1 MQAENLML
9 RPCLFMKCPA
19 EQDRNILPDGIKNGA
34 TMAEALHMKHIVKV
48 YSNGVMANKDVTL
61 CVNQGE
67 IHALSGENGA
77 GKSTLMKILFGEE
90 QATSGEIFVN
100 ETKVNITSPQMA
112 IRLGIGMVHQHF
124 MLVPSLTVT
133 ENMIMGIEPKKGVL
147 IDEKYAKQQVEEIG
161 KKYNLYIEPD
171 KKIADLTV
179 GQKQKVEI
187 LKALFRGAKILILD
201 EPTAV
206 LTPQETAELFEEL
219 KNLKKSGYTIIFI
232 SHKLN
237 EIKELCDRIT
247 IIRRGVT
254 MGVHDVAKVT
264 EEDISRLMVGRD
276 VVLKIEKKPANP
288 GKSLIR
294 VKDLKVL
301 DENGNAQV
309 DGVSFSLR
317 EGEILGIAGVE
328 GNGQSQL
335 VQAITGLGSYTS
347 GTIEING
354 QNIAGKSVNSIRGLK
369 LAHIPEDR
377 MTSGVASRL
386 SITENIIADK
396 LNWKRFSGSG
406 ILKKKAIKAYGE
418 EMVKDYQIL
427 CKSQEVEIGSLSGGN
442 IQKAVL
448 ARELS
453 GDPKVIIAN
462 QPTRGV
468 DVGATEFIRRQ
479 LIDMRDQKNG
489 VLLIT
494 SDLNEVLGLSDSL
507 IVLFEGKIVA
517 YISDV
522 SSMTE
527 AQLGTYMLGI
537 EKQEEAQ
544 IKEALHEQ

>member
-1 MQAENLML
+1 
-9 RPCLFMKCPA
+9 
-19 EQDRNILPDGIKNGA
+19 
-34 TMAEALHMKHIVKV
+34 MAEALHMKHIVKV
-48 YSNGVMANKDVTL
+48 YSNGVMANKDVSL

-100 ETKVNITSPQMA
+100 GKKVTITSPQMA
-112 IRLGIGMVHQHF
+112 IGLGIGMVHQHF

-133 ENMIMGIEPKKGVL
+133 ENMIMGIEPRKGL
-147 IDEKYAKQQVEEIG
+147 FIDRKYARQQVEEIG
-161 KKYNLYIEPD
+161 KKYNLYIDPD

-219 KNLKKSGYTIIFI
+219 KNLRKNGYTIIFI

-254 MGVHDVAKVT
+254 MGVHDVAGVT

-276 VVLKIEKKPANP
+276 VILKIEKEPAKP
-288 GKSLIR
+288 GKALIR
-294 VKDLKVL
+294 VKDLKVN
-301 DENGNAQV
+301 DENGNGMV
-309 DGVSFSLR
+309 NGVSFALR

-328 GNGQSQL
+328 GNGQTQL
-335 VQAITGLGSYTS
+335 VQAITGMGPITS

-354 QNIAGKSVNSIRGLK
+354 QDIRGKSVNQIRSLK

-377 MTSGVASRL
+377 MSTGVASKL

-396 LNWKRFSGSG
+396 LHWGRFSKGG
-406 ILKKKAIKAYGE
+406 VLKKKEIKTYGE
-418 EMVKDYQIL
+418 EMVKDYRIL

-453 GDPKVIIAN
+453 SDPKVIIAN

-468 DVGATEFIRRQ
+468 DVGATEFIRQQ

-507 IVLFEGKIVA
+507 IVLYEGKIVA

-522 SSMTE
+522 SAMTE
-527 AQLGTYMLGI
+527 AELGTYMLGI
-537 EKQEEAQ
+537 QKQSEEQ
-544 IKEALHEQ
+544 VKEALHE

>member
-1 MQAENLML
+1 
-9 RPCLFMKCPA
+9 
-19 EQDRNILPDGIKNGA
+19 
-34 TMAEALHMKHIVKV
+34 MAEALLMKNIVKV

-90 QATSGEIFVN
+90 QPTSGEIFVN
-100 ETKVNITSPQMA
+100 GEKVNITNPQMA
-112 IRLGIGMVHQHF
+112 IGLGIGMVHQHF
-124 MLVPSLTVT
+124 MLVPSLSVT
-133 ENMIMGIEPKKGVL
+133 ENMILGVEPTKGVF
-147 IDEKYAKQQVEEIG
+147 IDAAYAKKQVEEIG
-161 KKYNLYIEPD
+161 KKYNLYVDPD
-171 KKIADLTV
+171 KKVADLTV

-219 KNLKKSGYTIIFI
+219 KHLRENGYTIIFI

-237 EIKELCDRIT
+237 EVKELCDRIT

-254 MGVHDVAKVT
+254 MGVHNVAEVS

-276 VVLKIEKKPANP
+276 VVLKIDKEPAQP
-288 GKSLIR
+288 GKPLLK
-294 VKDLKVL
+294 VKDVKIV
-301 DENGNAQV
+301 DEFGAVHV
-309 DGVSFSLR
+309 DGVSFALR

-328 GNGQSQL
+328 GNGQTQL
-335 VQAITGLGSYTS
+335 INAITGMGHISS
-347 GTIEING
+347 GTIELEG
-354 QNIAGKSVNSIRGLK
+354 KNIAGLTVRKIRDMK
-369 LAHIPEDR
+369 MAHIPEDR
-377 MTSGVASRL
+377 MTSGVAANL

-396 LNWKRFSGSG
+396 LNWKQFAKFG
-406 ILKKKAIKAYGE
+406 IMKRKQIRAYGDQ
-418 EMVKDYQIL
+418 MVKDYQIL
-427 CKSQEVEIGSLSGGN
+427 CKNQDVEIGSLSGGN
-442 IQKAVL
+442 IQKGVV

-453 GDPKVIIAN
+453 GDPVVVITN

-468 DVGATEFIRRQ
+468 DVGASEFIRQQ
-479 LIDMRDQKNG
+479 LINIRDQKKG

-507 IVLFEGKIVA
+507 IVMYEGKIVA

-527 AQLGTYMLGI
+527 SELGTYMLGI
-537 EKQEEAQ
+537 QKQTEEQ
-544 IKEALHEQ
+544 IKEALHEA

>member
-1 MQAENLML
+1 
-9 RPCLFMKCPA
+9 
-19 EQDRNILPDGIKNGA
+19 
-34 TMAEALHMKHIVKV
+34 MAEALHMKNIVKV

-100 ETKVNITSPQMA
+100 GKKVNITSPQMA
-112 IRLGIGMVHQHF
+112 IGLGIGMVHQHF

-133 ENMIMGIEPKKGVL
+133 ENMIMGVEPQKGL
-147 IDEKYAKQQVEEIG
+147 FIDKKYAREQVEEIG
-161 KKYNLYIEPD
+161 KKYNLYIDPD
-171 KKIADLTV
+171 KKVSDLTV

-206 LTPQETAELFEEL
+206 LTPQETSELFEQL

-237 EIKELCDRIT
+237 EIKEICDRIT

-254 MGVHDVAKVT
+254 MGVHDVAGVT

-276 VVLKIEKKPANP
+276 VVLKIEKKPAAP
-288 GKSLIR
+288 GKPLIK
-294 VKDLKVL
+294 VKDLKVV
-301 DENGNAQV
+301 DETGTVSV

-335 VQAITGLGSYTS
+335 IEAITGMGHVTS
-347 GTIEING
+347 GTIEMDG
-354 QNIAGKSVNSIRGLK
+354 QNIVGASVRKIRDLK
-369 LAHIPEDR
+369 MAHIPEDR
-377 MTSGVASRL
+377 MTTGVASNL
-386 SITENIIADK
+386 SITENVIADK
-396 LNWKRFSGSG
+396 LNWKRFVGGG
-406 ILKKKAIKAYGE
+406 ILKRKEIRTYGE
-418 EMVKDYQIL
+418 QMVKDYQIL
-427 CKSQEVEIGSLSGGN
+427 CKNQDVEIGSLSGGN
-442 IQKAVL
+442 IQKGVL

-453 GDPKVIIAN
+453 GDPTVVVAN

-468 DVGATEFIRRQ
+468 DVGATEFIRQQ
-479 LIDMRDQKNG
+479 LIDMRDQKKG

-507 IVLFEGKIVA
+507 IVMHEGKIVA

-527 AQLGTYMLGI
+527 AELGTYMLGI
-537 EKQEEAQ
+537 QRQSEEQ
-544 IKEALHEQ
+544 IKEALHE

>member
-1 MQAENLML
+1 
-9 RPCLFMKCPA
+9 
-19 EQDRNILPDGIKNGA
+19 
-34 TMAEALHMKHIVKV
+34 MAEALLMKNIVKV

-90 QATSGEIFVN
+90 QPTSGEIFVN
-100 ETKVNITSPQMA
+100 GEKVNITNPQMA
-112 IRLGIGMVHQHF
+112 IGLGIGMVHQHF
-124 MLVPSLTVT
+124 MLVPSLSVT
-133 ENMIMGIEPKKGVL
+133 ENMILGVEPTKGVF
-147 IDEKYAKQQVEEIG
+147 IDTAYAKKQVEEIG
-161 KKYNLYIEPD
+161 KKYNLYVDPD
-171 KKIADLTV
+171 KKVADLTV

-219 KNLKKSGYTIIFI
+219 KHLRENGYTIIFI

-237 EIKELCDRIT
+237 EVKELCDRIT

-254 MGVHDVAKVT
+254 MGVHNVAEVS

-276 VVLKIEKKPANP
+276 VVLNIDKEPAQP
-288 GKSLIR
+288 GKPLLK
-294 VKDLKVL
+294 VKDVKIV
-301 DENGNAQV
+301 DEFGAVHV
-309 DGVSFSLR
+309 DGVSFTLR

-328 GNGQSQL
+328 GNGQTQL
-335 VQAITGLGSYTS
+335 IDAITGMGHVSS
-347 GTIEING
+347 GTIELEG
-354 QNIAGKSVNSIRGLK
+354 KNIAGLSVRKNRDMK
-369 LAHIPEDR
+369 MAHIPEDR
-377 MTSGVASRL
+377 MTSGVAANL

-396 LNWKRFSGSG
+396 LNWKQFAKFG
-406 ILKKKAIKAYGE
+406 IMKRKQIRAYGE
-418 EMVKDYQIL
+418 QMVKDYQIL
-427 CKSQEVEIGSLSGGN
+427 CKNQDVEIGSLSGGN
-442 IQKAVL
+442 IQKGVV

-453 GDPKVIIAN
+453 GDPIVVITN

-468 DVGATEFIRRQ
+468 DVGASEFIRQQ
-479 LIDMRDQKNG
+479 LINIRDQKKG

-507 IVLFEGKIVA
+507 IVMYEGKIVA

-527 AQLGTYMLGI
+527 SELGTYMLGI
-537 EKQEEAQ
+537 QKQTEEQ
-544 IKEALHEQ
+544 IKEALHEA

>member
-1 MQAENLML
+1 
-9 RPCLFMKCPA
+9 
-19 EQDRNILPDGIKNGA
+19 
-34 TMAEALHMKHIVKV
+34 MAEALHMKNIVKV

-100 ETKVNITSPQMA
+100 GKPEHITSPQMA
-112 IRLGIGMVHQHF
+112 IGLGIGMVHQHF
-124 MLVPSLTVT
+124 MLVPSLSVT
-133 ENMIMGIEPKKGVL
+133 ENVIMGAEPRKGL
-147 IDEKYAKQQVEEIG
+147 FIDLKHARQQVEELG
-161 KKYNLYIEPD
+161 KKYNLYIDPD
-171 KKIADLTV
+171 KKIRDLTV

-219 KNLKKSGYTIIFI
+219 KHLKESGYTIIFI

-237 EIKELCDRIT
+237 EIKEICDRIT

-254 MGVHDVAKVT
+254 MGVHNVADVT

-276 VVLKIEKKPANP
+276 VVLKIEKKPAKP
-288 GKSLIR
+288 GKPLLTVR
-294 VKDLKVL
+294 DLKVA
-301 DENGNAQV
+301 DETGAVHLN
-309 DGVSFSLR
+309 GVSFTLR

-328 GNGQSQL
+328 GNGQSQMID
-335 VQAITGLGSYTS
+335 AITGMGHVSS
-347 GTIEING
+347 GQVEL
-354 QNIAGKSVNSIRGLK
+354 AGTDITGASVRKIRGLRPSN
-369 LAHIPEDR
+369 IPEDR
-377 MTSGVASRL
+377 MTTGVAAGL
-386 SITENIIADK
+386 SIRENVIADK
-396 LNWKRFSGSG
+396 LGRFSKGG
-406 ILKKKAIKAYGE
+406 FLDRKEIRAYGE
-418 EMVKDYQIL
+418 EMVRDYQIL
-427 CKSQEVEIGSLSGGN
+427 CKSQDVEIGSLSGGN
-442 IQKAVL
+442 IQKGVV

-453 GDPKVIIAN
+453 ADPVVVVAN

-468 DVGATEFIRRQ
+468 DVGASEFIRQR
-479 LIDMRDQKNG
+479 LIDMRDQGKG

-507 IVLFEGKIVA
+507 MVMYEGRIVA

-527 AQLGTYMLGI
+527 AELGTYMLGI
-537 EKQEEAQ
+537 QKQPEDQ
-544 IKEALHEQ
+544 IKEALHET

>member
-1 MQAENLML
+1 
-9 RPCLFMKCPA
+9 
-19 EQDRNILPDGIKNGA
+19 
-34 TMAEALHMKHIVKV
+34 MAEALLMTNIVKV

-90 QATSGEIFVN
+90 QATSGEIFIN
-100 ETKVNITSPQMA
+100 GEKVNITSPQMA
-112 IRLGIGMVHQHF
+112 IGLGIGMVHQHF
-124 MLVPSLTVT
+124 MLVPSLSVT
-133 ENMIMGIEPKKGVL
+133 ENIIMGVEPTKGVF
-147 IDEKYAKQQVEEIG
+147 IDKKYARQQVEEIG
-161 KKYNLYIEPD
+161 KKYNLYIDPD
-171 KKIADLTV
+171 KKVADLTV

-187 LKALFRGAKILILD
+187 LKSLFRGAKILILD

-219 KNLKKSGYTIIFI
+219 KHLRENGYTIIFI

-237 EIKELCDRIT
+237 EVKELCDRIT

-254 MGVHDVAKVT
+254 MGVYNVADVT

-276 VVLKIEKKPANP
+276 VVLKIEKEPAKP
-288 GKSLIR
+288 GKPLLK
-294 VKDLKVL
+294 VKDVKIA
-301 DENGNAQV
+301 DEFGAVHVN
-309 DGVSFSLR
+309 GVSFTLR

-335 VQAITGLGSYTS
+335 INAITGMGHVSS
-347 GTIEING
+347 GTIELVG
-354 QNIAGKSVNSIRGLK
+354 ENIAGASVRKIRSLK

-377 MTSGVASRL
+377 MTSGVASHL
-386 SITENIIADK
+386 SITENVIADK
-396 LNWKRFSGSG
+396 LGWKQFSNCG
-406 ILKKKAIKAYGE
+406 ILRRKQIRAYGAQ
-418 EMVKDYQIL
+418 MVQDYQIL
-427 CKSQEVEIGSLSGGN
+427 CKNQDVEIGSLSGGN
-442 IQKAVL
+442 IQKGVV

-453 GDPKVIIAN
+453 GDPIIVVAN

-468 DVGATEFIRRQ
+468 DVGASEFIRQQ
-479 LIDMRDQKNG
+479 LIDMRNQKKG

-507 IVLFEGKIVA
+507 IVMFEGKIVA

-527 AQLGTYMLGI
+527 SELGTYMLGI
-537 EKQEEAQ
+537 QKQSAEQ
-544 IKEALHEQ
+544 IKEALHEA

>member
-1 MQAENLML
+1 M
-9 RPCLFMKCPA
+9 
-19 EQDRNILPDGIKNGA
+19 
-34 TMAEALHMKHIVKV
+34 TEALHMKHIVKV

-61 CVNQGE
+61 CVGQGE

-100 ETKVNITSPQMA
+100 GKQEHITSPQMA

-124 MLVPSLTVT
+124 MLVPSLSVT
-133 ENMIMGIEPKKGVL
+133 ENVIMGTEPRKGL
-147 IDEKYAKQQVEEIG
+147 FIDQKHARQQVEELG
-161 KKYNLYIEPD
+161 KKYNLYIDPD
-171 KKIADLTV
+171 KKIRDLTV

-219 KNLKKSGYTIIFI
+219 KHLRESGYTIIFI

-237 EIKELCDRIT
+237 EIKEICDRIT

-254 MGVHDVAKVT
+254 MGVHNVADVT

-276 VVLKIEKKPANP
+276 VVLKIEKKPAKP
-288 GKSLIR
+288 GKPLLR
-294 VKDLKVL
+294 VKDLKVA
-301 DENGNAQV
+301 DETGAIHLN
-309 DGVSFSLR
+309 GVSFTLR

-328 GNGQSQL
+328 GNGQSQMIN
-335 VQAITGLGSYTS
+335 AITGMGHVSSGS
-347 GTIEING
+347 IEL
-354 QNIAGKSVNSIRGLK
+354 AGNDITGAGVRKIRSMK

-377 MTSGVASRL
+377 MTAGVAANL
-386 SITENIIADK
+386 SIRENVIADK
-396 LNWKRFSGSG
+396 LSWKRFSSG
-406 ILKKKAIKAYGE
+406 GLLKRKEIRTYGE
-418 EMVKDYQIL
+418 EMVREYQIL
-427 CKSQEVEIGSLSGGN
+427 CKSQDVEIGSLSGGN
-442 IQKAVL
+442 IQKGVV

-453 GDPKVIIAN
+453 AEPVVVVAN

-468 DVGATEFIRRQ
+468 DVGASEFICQR
-479 LIDMRDQKNG
+479 LIDIRDQGKG

-507 IVLFEGKIVA
+507 IVMYEGRIVA

-527 AQLGTYMLGI
+527 AELGTYMLGI
-537 EKQEEAQ
+537 QTQPEER
-544 IKEALHEQ
+544 IKEALHETEQ

>member
-1 MQAENLML
+1 
-9 RPCLFMKCPA
+9 
-19 EQDRNILPDGIKNGA
+19 
-34 TMAEALHMKHIVKV
+34 MAEALLMKNIVKV

-90 QATSGEIFVN
+90 QPTSGEIFVN
-100 ETKVNITSPQMA
+100 GEKVNITNPQMA
-112 IRLGIGMVHQHF
+112 IGLGIGMVHQHF
-124 MLVPSLTVT
+124 MLVPSLSVT
-133 ENMIMGIEPKKGVL
+133 ENMILGVEPTKGVF
-147 IDEKYAKQQVEEIG
+147 IDTAYAKKQVEEIG
-161 KKYNLYIEPD
+161 KKYNLYVDPD
-171 KKIADLTV
+171 KKVADLTV

-219 KNLKKSGYTIIFI
+219 KHLRENGYTIIFI

-237 EIKELCDRIT
+237 EVKELCDRIT

-254 MGVHDVAKVT
+254 MGVHNVAEVS

-276 VVLKIEKKPANP
+276 VVLKIDKEPAQP
-288 GKSLIR
+288 GKPL
-294 VKDLKVL
+294 LKVKNVKIV
-301 DENGNAQV
+301 DEFGAVHV
-309 DGVSFSLR
+309 DGVSFALR

-328 GNGQSQL
+328 GNGQTQL
-335 VQAITGLGSYTS
+335 INAITGMGHISS
-347 GTIEING
+347 GTIELEG
-354 QNIAGKSVNSIRGLK
+354 KNIAGLTVRKIRDMK
-369 LAHIPEDR
+369 MAHIPEDR
-377 MTSGVASRL
+377 MTSGVAANL

-396 LNWKRFSGSG
+396 LNWKQFAKFG
-406 ILKKKAIKAYGE
+406 IMKRKQIRAYGDQ
-418 EMVKDYQIL
+418 MVKDYQIL
-427 CKSQEVEIGSLSGGN
+427 CKNQDVEIGSLSGGN
-442 IQKAVL
+442 IQKGVV

-453 GDPKVIIAN
+453 GDPVVVITN

-468 DVGATEFIRRQ
+468 DVGASEFIRQQ
-479 LIDMRDQKNG
+479 LINIRDQKKG

-507 IVLFEGKIVA
+507 IVMYEGKIVA

-527 AQLGTYMLGI
+527 SELGTYMLGI
-537 EKQEEAQ
+537 QKQTEEQ
-544 IKEALHEQ
+544 IKEALHEA

>member
-1 MQAENLML
+1 
-9 RPCLFMKCPA
+9 
-19 EQDRNILPDGIKNGA
+19 
-34 TMAEALHMKHIVKV
+34 MAEALHMKNIVKV

-100 ETKVNITSPQMA
+100 GKKVNITSPQMA
-112 IRLGIGMVHQHF
+112 IGLGIGMVHQHF

-133 ENMIMGIEPKKGVL
+133 ENMIMGVEPQKGL
-147 IDEKYAKQQVEEIG
+147 FIDKKYAREQVEEIG
-161 KKYNLYIEPD
+161 KKYNLYIDPD
-171 KKIADLTV
+171 KKVSDLTV

-206 LTPQETAELFEEL
+206 LTPQETSELFEQL

-237 EIKELCDRIT
+237 EIKEICDRIT

-254 MGVHDVAKVT
+254 MGVHDVAGVT

-276 VVLKIEKKPANP
+276 VVLKIEKKPAAP
-288 GKSLIR
+288 GKPLIK
-294 VKDLKVL
+294 VKDLKVV
-301 DENGNAQV
+301 DETGTVSV

-335 VQAITGLGSYTS
+335 IEAITGMGHVTS
-347 GTIEING
+347 GTIEMDG
-354 QNIAGKSVNSIRGLK
+354 QNIVGASVRKIRDLK
-369 LAHIPEDR
+369 MAHIPEDR
-377 MTSGVASRL
+377 MTTGVASNL
-386 SITENIIADK
+386 SITENVIADK
-396 LNWKRFSGSG
+396 LNWKRFVGGG
-406 ILKKKAIKAYGE
+406 ILKRKEIRTYGE
-418 EMVKDYQIL
+418 QMVKDYQIL
-427 CKSQEVEIGSLSGGN
+427 CKNQDVEIGSLSGGN
-442 IQKAVL
+442 IQKGVL

-453 GDPKVIIAN
+453 GDPTVVVAN

-468 DVGATEFIRRQ
+468 DVGATEFIRQQ
-479 LIDMRDQKNG
+479 LIDMRDQKKG

-507 IVLFEGKIVA
+507 IVMYEGKIVA

-527 AQLGTYMLGI
+527 AELGTYMLGI
-537 EKQEEAQ
+537 QRQSEEQ
-544 IKEALHEQ
+544 IKEALHE

>member
-1 MQAENLML
+1 
-9 RPCLFMKCPA
+9 
-19 EQDRNILPDGIKNGA
+19 
-34 TMAEALHMKHIVKV
+34 MAEALHMKNIVKV

-100 ETKVNITSPQMA
+100 GKKVNITSPQMA
-112 IRLGIGMVHQHF
+112 IGLGIGMVHQHF

-133 ENMIMGIEPKKGVL
+133 ENMIMGVEPKKGL
-147 IDEKYAKQQVEEIG
+147 FIDKKYAREQVEEIG
-161 KKYNLYIEPD
+161 KKYNLYIDPD
-171 KKIADLTV
+171 KKVSDLTV

-206 LTPQETAELFEEL
+206 LTPQETAELFEQL
-219 KNLKKSGYTIIFI
+219 KNLKKNGYTIIFI

-237 EIKELCDRIT
+237 EIKEICDRIT

-254 MGVHDVAKVT
+254 MGVHDVAGVT

-276 VVLKIEKKPANP
+276 VVLKIEKKPAAP
-288 GKSLIR
+288 GKPLIK
-294 VKDLKVL
+294 VKDLKVV
-301 DENGNAQV
+301 DETGTVNV
-309 DGVSFSLR
+309 DGVSFALR

-335 VQAITGLGSYTS
+335 ISAITGMGHVTS
-347 GTIEING
+347 GTIEME
-354 QNIAGKSVNSIRGLK
+354 GKSIVGASVRKIRDLK
-369 LAHIPEDR
+369 MAHIPEDR
-377 MTSGVASRL
+377 MTTGVASNL
-386 SITENIIADK
+386 SITENVIADK
-396 LNWKRFSGSG
+396 LNWKRFSGGG
-406 ILKKKAIKAYGE
+406 ILKRKEIRTYGE
-418 EMVKDYQIL
+418 QMVKDYLIL
-427 CKSQEVEIGSLSGGN
+427 CKSQDVEIGSLSGGN
-442 IQKAVL
+442 IQKGVL

-453 GDPKVIIAN
+453 GNPTVVVAN

-468 DVGATEFIRRQ
+468 DVGATEFIRQQ
-479 LIDMRDQKNG
+479 LIDMRDQRKG

-507 IVLFEGKIVA
+507 IVMYEGKIVA

-527 AQLGTYMLGI
+527 AELGTYMLGI
-537 EKQEEAQ
+537 QKQSEEQ
-544 IKEALHEQ
+544 IKEALHE